1 MDVKGISRRN
11 INEKI
16 ADILEFLKFLFF
28 NLKQSINDTNIVIT
42 EDIIRTFLEKHVL
55 EKKWI
60 QSKTA
65 MERIKRNLNVFLS
78 FLSNELGSLSKS
90 TMKRLKEEIKKI

>member
-1 MDVKGISRRN
+1 V
-11 INEKI
+11 
-16 ADILEFLKFLFF
+16 
-28 NLKQSINDTNIVIT
+28 DTIENRH
-42 EDIIRTFLEKHVL
+42 DVL

-90 TMKRLKEEIKKI
+90 TMKRLKEEIKKISFSY

>member
-65 MERIKRNLNVFLS
+65 MMFLK
-78 FLSNELGSLSKS
+78 KS
-90 TMKRLKEEIKKI
+90 GYNRKPPWNG